1 MIYTIKSSGYH
12 TMAKWYPYFPR
23 KLMLLSSGLEIV
35 EAEYSFI
42 S

>member
-1 MIYTIKSSGYH
+1 MTDDIYYKVF
-12 TMAKWYPYFPR
+12 WLPYFPR

-35 EAEYSFI
+35 EAGNSFI